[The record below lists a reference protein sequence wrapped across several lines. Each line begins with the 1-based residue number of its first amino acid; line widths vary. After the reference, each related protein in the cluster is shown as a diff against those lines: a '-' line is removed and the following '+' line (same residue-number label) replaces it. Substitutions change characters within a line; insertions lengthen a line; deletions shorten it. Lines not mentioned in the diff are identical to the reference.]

1 MNSSIQ
7 TATARQAAPEATTSA
22 RRPSRRRL
30 LLSFI
35 TVFVARGLGL
45 VLGLAVAV
53 LLANRLGA
61 SASTDAFFFAR
72 RLTSGASDAIRKV
85 IAVGYIPVVVADIRQ
100 RGQRSAVLL
109 WRRRFARLLLVALAV
124 AIAVALGAPLLV
136 ALIAPGFAPA
146 AADQAAF
153 LLGLLAFTI
162 PISLA
167 LAALATFLLA
177 SRRFG
182 LPEAMSELPRVLTV
196 AALLLLIPPFGV
208 TVLAIALLLGA
219 GLAASAL
226 ATILWR
232 QVRHAPATEEPAGD
246 AEARRPAGRVL
257 PAALMHAYSQ
267 ASLWM
272 AFGFASTLG
281 AGGVSVF
288 EYGIRLTGLLPS
300 VLGTSF
306 ASVAYTELAHRSG
319 EAGAQLQV
327 SVMRSLRA
335 ATFIV
340 LPVVTFVAV
349 AAEVLVD
356 LVLKHGVFDETSA
369 LNTITVIRFYSPGV
383 AAAAMTSI
391 LLIGL
396 YADPKAP
403 HLRIALGAAATGLL
417 LRAGAM
423 MLAIDAFGLVGLPL
437 AASFADAAVLAL
449 VGTLVARHWR
459 QFFGK
464 RDLVVLASIGLATAA
479 AGSTAYVMLQ
489 ILASAGS
496 IWLQIQALAAAG
508 FAAVVVYLLAA
519 VLLRIPE
526 FQIVR
531 SQLPFGL
538 GKKAHA
544 AQS

>member
-1 MNSSIQ
+1 MDTSMQ
-7 TATARQAAPEATTSA
+7 AATADQAPPQAATSA

-30 LLSFI
+30 VLSFI
-35 TVFVARGLGL
+35 AVFLARGLGL

-109 WRRRFARLLLVALAV
+109 WRKRFAQLLLAAITA

-136 ALIAPGFAPA
+136 ALAAPGFAPA

-196 AALLLLIPPFGV
+196 TALLVLIPPLGV

-219 GLAASAL
+219 SLAASAL
-226 ATILWR
+226 ATIVWR
-232 QVRHAPATEEPAGD
+232 QVRHEPATREPTGD

-257 PAALMHAYSQ
+257 PAAVMHAYSQ
-267 ASLWM
+267 ASLWI

-281 AGGVSVF
+281 AGSVSVF
-288 EYGIRLTGLLPS
+288 EYGIRLTSLLPS
-300 VLGTSF
+300 VLGTSL

-319 EAGAQLQV
+319 EAGVQLQV

-369 LNTITVIRFYSPGV
+369 VNTITVIRFYSPGV
-383 AAAAMTSI
+383 AAAAMTSV

-403 HLRIALGAAATGLL
+403 HLRIALSAAGTGLL

-437 AASFADAAVLAL
+437 ASSLADAAVLAL
-449 VGTLVARHWR
+449 VGTLVVRHWP
-459 QFFGK
+459 QFFGRK
-464 RDLVVLASIGLATAA
+464 DLVVLASIGLATAA
-479 AGSTAYVMLQ
+479 AGTVAHLLLQ

-496 IWLQIQALAAAG
+496 IWLQILALAAAG
-508 FAAVVVYLLAA
+508 SAAVVVYLLAA

-531 SQLPFGL
+531 SQLPFGRRR
-538 GKKAHA
+538 KSHA